1 MSDENY
7 CNATPYCFKTI
18 MRSLQKVKSKIQDF
32 DKQYQT
38 MVDDAAQSLTFLK
51 TINYE
56 GYSQLKDYTK
66 IHLERLNK
74 SQLDDTNGE
83 IIIQWSSLFNKFSDS
98 LKLSYVKDDASLV
111 RKYDLGITFIR
122 HVAAALH
129 NNRIRIP
136 YLLTDNDIVNSK
148 QDRNDLHT
156 LDIRENLELNKF
168 FEEN

>member
-1 MSDENY
+1 
-7 CNATPYCFKTI
+7 
-18 MRSLQKVKSKIQDF
+18 
-32 DKQYQT
+32 

-56 GYSQLKDYTK
+56 ESARRYEWGNYYSM
-66 IHLERLNK
+66 EFP
-74 SQLDDTNGE
+74 
-83 IIIQWSSLFNKFSDS
+83 FNKFSDS

>member
-56 GYSQLKDYTK
+56 ESARRY
-66 IHLERLNK
+66 EW
-74 SQLDDTNGE
+74 E

-98 LKLSYVKDDASLV
+98 
-111 RKYDLGITFIR
+111 
-122 HVAAALH
+122 
-129 NNRIRIP
+129 
-136 YLLTDNDIVNSK
+136 
-148 QDRNDLHT
+148 NDLHT